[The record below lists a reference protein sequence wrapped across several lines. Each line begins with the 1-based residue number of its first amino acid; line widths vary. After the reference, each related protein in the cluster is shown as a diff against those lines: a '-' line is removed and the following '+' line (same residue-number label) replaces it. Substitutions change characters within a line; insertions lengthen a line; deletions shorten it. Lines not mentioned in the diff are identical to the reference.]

1 MENKRI
7 MIVEDDPMARQLFEM
22 YVKQCEHYEL
32 VRSISNADLA
42 DIYCEDG
49 SIDLILMDIRTAMQ
63 ASGLDAAERIKKK
76 HPEIKIIIVTS
87 MPEQAYLKRAREI
100 GVDSFWYKTAMEG
113 TFIDLVDRTLEGE
126 HFFPDAAP
134 ELKLGNASSYDF
146 TDREM
151 EVLRELTTGASNA
164 MIAEKLYMS
173 ERTVK
178 AHIQH
183 MQEKTGFVNRVELA
197 VKARESGIAIGED

>member
-1 MENKRI
+1 MEKKRI
-7 MIVEDDPMARQLFEM
+7 MIVEDDPMARQLFEL
-22 YVKQCEHYEL
+22 YVKECDHFEL
-32 VRSISNADLA
+32 AESIGNADLA
-42 DIYCEDG
+42 DIYCEKED
-49 SIDLILMDIRTAMQ
+49 IDLILMDIRTAMQ
-63 ASGLDAAERIKKK
+63 ASGLDAAERIRGR
-76 HPEIKIIIVTS
+76 HPGIKIFIVTS

-113 TFIDLVDRTLEGE
+113 TFIDLVDRTLAGE
-126 HFFPDAAP
+126 HIFPDAAP
-134 ELKLGNASSYDF
+134 ERKLGNASSYDF

-164 MIAEKLYMS
+164 QIAQKLYMS

-183 MQEKTGFVNRVELA
+183 MQEKTGFANRVELA
-197 VKARESGIAIGED
+197 VKARESGIAIGE